1 MAVQIEQETATDSL
15 STKGQVQLGV
25 IPLWVPAFFGDSNR
39 WLKAVQC
46 DAYPALTYEFFDAAR
61 RRYLSVPELVAAD
74 TELADGLREIAV
86 PDAPFLPRVYRRIA
100 AFYRYAFDRSAS
112 AERDGRDEPVMLD
125 RQQTDWKEFFR
136 SEAGV
141 LAANATSDR
150 FIVYAA
156 VCPGERAGAAEE
168 GLVLMLRQRYGVLT
182 LRRRVELLRR
192 LPRHGDWNARLRAAQ
207 PAGELPQD
215 PQVRPNPPD

>member
-1 MAVQIEQETATDSL
+1 MGVQIEQEIATDSF
-15 STKGQVQLGV
+15 STTSQVQPGV

-39 WLKAVQC
+39 WLKAIQRDTC
-46 DAYPALTYEFFDAAR
+46 SALTYDIFDAAR
-61 RRYLSVPELVAAD
+61 KRYLSVPELTAAD
-74 TELADGLREIAV
+74 TDLADRLRETVI

-100 AFYRYAFDRSAS
+100 AFYRYAFDRA
-112 AERDGRDEPVMLD
+112 GGDEPGMRD
-125 RQQTDWKEFFR
+125 RQQMAWEEFFR

-141 LAANATSDR
+141 LAENATSAR

-156 VCPGERAGAAEE
+156 VCPGVRAAAAEE

-182 LRRRVELLRR
+182 LRRRVELLKR
-192 LPRHGDWNARLRAAQ
+192 LPRQGDWDVRLRAAQ